1 MAIPNEPL
9 KKTFKK
15 QAPKGYV
22 YYRTADGKR
31 RQKYFKGEYK
41 SQEMWDDF
49 LAWKIKQTGGTPATR
64 APALESLR
72 KPGDS
77 RTAATVYEVVASRL
91 LEVKKRRCKGTKAD
105 QAEITLVKRSLRLL
119 AGYENMLADDI
130 NGTHMKEVQNHL
142 IDHTGNSR
150 KTINAKMKVIATAF
164 KAAHVN
170 KLCTE
175 ETTSVITGWYELYRL
190 KDNDTH
196 VPGPKHVPAVDETLV
211 HQTIQA
217 AHPLLGTMI
226 TCHLRTG
233 MRSANLCALRWED
246 IDQSMYQSEGVW
258 LYNPVDHKMKY
269 RGKELPIYFG
279 PDAITALLDYEKVRP
294 DQGHPYIF
302 NPRAGSCYHRF
313 ANQQTP
319 KRKATGVALRILKLL
334 KRGPASTS
342 RIQRIKKRFSNEIT
356 YLRRLGHD
364 IERAFEPATRTK
376 AIYKLQGRCKE
387 AEERFAWAVANLQ
400 PGQIGR
406 APADGE
412 AKTLRHVSAQTHA
425 ILKALK
431 KGPQTSA
438 DLAKFARRHNR
449 QMTQLR
455 NMGFRIKRQV
465 TDLVRGDSL
474 FTYQGYTQPESEK
487 KSWRSYYESTTKK
500 GKNLHY
506 STDSYY
512 QAAARLIKRAGL
524 EHWFPH
530 QLRHLHTTTVGHAL
544 GIEAAQAVVGHSS
557 KMTTRGYMEKNKAL
571 ARKSQKVFG

>member
-1 MAIPNEPL
+1 MTIPNEPL

-15 QAPKGYV
+15 QAPKGYIYV
-22 YYRTADGKR
+22 KTKDGKR
-31 RQKYFKGEYK
+31 RQHYFKGEYK
-41 SQEMWDDF
+41 SPEMWDDF
-49 LAWKIKQTGGTPATR
+49 FAYKIKHSGGTPATR
-64 APALESLR
+64 TPALESLR

-91 LEVKKRRCKGTKAD
+91 LEVKNRRCKGTKAD
-105 QAEITLVKRSLRLL
+105 QAEINLVKRSLRLL
-119 AGYENMLADDI
+119 APYENMLADDI
-130 NGTHMKEVQNHL
+130 NGTHMSEVQNHL
-142 IDHTGNSR
+142 IDRTGNSR

-170 KLCTE
+170 NLCTE
-175 ETTSVITGWYELYRL
+175 QTTSVITGWYELHRL

-196 VPGPKHVPAVDETLV
+196 VPGPKHVPAADETLV
-211 HQTIQA
+211 RETIQA

-226 TCHLRTG
+226 TCQLLTG
-233 MRSANLCALRWED
+233 MRSANLCALRWDD
-246 IDQSMYQSEGVW
+246 IDQSMYEKDGVW
-258 LYNPVDHKMKY
+258 LYSPLEHKTKY

-279 PDAITALLDYEKVRP
+279 PEAITALLDYEKVRP

-302 NPRAGSCYHRF
+302 NPRAGASYRRF

-319 KRKATGVALRILKLL
+319 ARKPTGVSLRILKLL
-334 KRGPASTS
+334 QRGPASTS
-342 RIQRIKKRFSNEIT
+342 RIQRIKKHFSNEIT

-364 IERAFEPATRTK
+364 IERVFMPATRDK
-376 AIYKLQGRCKE
+376 AIYKLLPVEPEVEQNLAALI
-387 AEERFAWAVANLQ
+387 AEVGPGNLCQ
-400 PGQIGR
+400 KNKQWRHCPST
-406 APADGE
+406 A
-412 AKTLRHVSAQTHA
+412 TLRV
-425 ILKALK
+425 LDALRQ
-431 KGPQTSA
+431 GPQTSR
-438 DLAKFARRHNR
+438 DLTPMVAHLG
-449 QMTQLR
+449 QQLKHLK
-455 NMGFRIKRQV
+455 NLGFRIERKR

-474 FTYQGYTQPESEK
+474 FTYKGYTQPESEK
-487 KSWRSYYESTTKK
+487 KSWQSYYERTTTN

-512 QAAARLIKRAGL
+512 QAAARLIKRSGL

-530 QLRHLHTTTVGHAL
+530 QLRHLHTTKVGHAL